1 MKNELIPAPVLV
13 CVEPNPG
20 PPRRSERLT
29 EEKRWRV
36 IHLNT
41 ELQLGPTAIA
51 KRVGVHRNT
60 ITALLHKYHETGTVK
75 ERPGRGRKRKVSS
88 EDEQRIIKKA
98 KQGKNTNEITR
109 EFEDETGIKV
119 SLTTIRDITKAHKL
133 KWLPRL
139 TIEELTEANQAKRLE
154 YARAMSGYNWKKV
167 LFSDE
172 KTFFLGA
179 MRTHA
184 YQEPGKRKK
193 WPVKRHPKKLNVWA
207 AAGAYMQSKLY
218 FFKENMNAPLYQ
230 KVIRSHLQEDR
241 ITFAADCPP
250 TLPRTYHYLQDN
262 AKWHSAAGSM
272 KALEESVDDRIIE
285 HPAQSPDLNIME
297 DLWSYLDRKVKAAKI
312 TTIQGLKR
320 KLTHEW
326 ENLPWSEIRKSV
338 NSMPARLAECVQLE
352 GGRTHY

>member
-60 ITALLHKYHETGTVK
+60 VTALLHKYHETGTVK

-98 KQGKNTNEITR
+98 KQGKNANEITR

-133 KWLPRL
+133 RWLPRL

-154 YARAMSGYNWKKV
+154 YARAMSGYNWK
-167 LFSDE
+167 
-172 KTFFLGA
+172 T
-179 MRTHA
+179 
-184 YQEPGKRKK
+184 
-193 WPVKRHPKKLNVWA
+193 
-207 AAGAYMQSKLY
+207 
-218 FFKENMNAPLYQ
+218 
-230 KVIRSHLQEDR
+230 
-241 ITFAADCPP
+241 PP
-250 TLPRTYHYLQDN
+250 IFR
-262 AKWHSAAGSM
+262 
-272 KALEESVDDRIIE
+272 
-285 HPAQSPDLNIME
+285 
-297 DLWSYLDRKVKAAKI
+297 
-312 TTIQGLKR
+312 
-320 KLTHEW
+320 
-326 ENLPWSEIRKSV
+326 
-338 NSMPARLAECVQLE
+338 
-352 GGRTHY
+352 